1 VWHSTSTDLLTLP
14 AHTLF
19 SSQGV
24 AFNINRPPHISCPY
38 TVLLSGCSLQLQPTS
53 SHCLHTYCSPLR
65 VWHSTS
71 TDLLTLP
78 AHTLFSSQGVAFNI
92 NRPPHISC
100 PYTVLLPVC
109 SLQLQPTSSHCL
121 HTYCSPLRVQHPTST
136 DLTFPAHT
144 LFSSHGVAS
153 NFNRPPHISCT
164 HTVLLS
170 GCSIQLQ
177 PTSSHCLP
185 IHCSPLRVW
194 HSTSTDLLTLPAHTL
209 FSSQGAASNF
219 NRPPHIACPY
229 TVLLSG
235 CSIQHQPTSSHFLPI
250 HCSPLRV

>member
-19 SSQGV
+19 SSQ
-24 AFNINRPPHISCPY
+24 
-38 TVLLSGCSLQLQPTS
+38 
-53 SHCLHTYCSPLR
+53 
-65 VWHSTS
+65 
-71 TDLLTLP
+71 
-78 AHTLFSSQGVAFNI
+78 
-92 NRPPHISC
+92 
-100 PYTVLLPVC
+100 
-109 SLQLQPTSSHCL
+109 
-121 HTYCSPLRVQHPTST
+121 
-136 DLTFPAHT
+136 
-144 LFSSHGVAS
+144 GVAS

-219 NRPPHIACPY
+219 NRPTHISPAHTLSSSQGVAFNFNRPPHIACPH

-235 CSIQHQPTSSHFLPI
+235 CSIQLQPTSSHFSCPHTVLLTFPAHILFSSQGVASNFNRPPHISPAHILFSSHFLPTY
-250 HCSPLRV
+250 CSPLRVWHSTSTDLLTFPAHTLSSSQCVAFNFNRPPHISCPHTVLLSECG